1 MSESYPVT
9 LSDLIDVNESVNDL
23 VETVADIEGVLRE
36 KLTSVLSYIQTEE
49 ELFPNSVPYSL
60 SVTPPG
66 VAAFSASA
74 HVAVPADA
82 LVREEEGET
91 RNYNIVRQIETKA
104 DGTATINL
112 PAPDLGEDENITY
125 VIRQI
130 IASNGHKVD
139 EEPKSVTITLTA
151 GDYIADPQELAFEQ
165 TPYDTGSDE
174 SGEEPDEEPE
184 E

>member
-1 MSESYPVT
+1 MGMPIINLDYIDRDDALNSIIASIALQEAALAHILNADGEKLQAAVKLASSTMMSESYPVT

-49 ELFPNSVPYSL
+49 ELFPNSVPVNL
-60 SVTPPG
+60 IVTGGTEPI

-104 DGTATINL
+104 DGTATI
-112 PAPDLGEDENITY
+112 
-125 VIRQI
+125 
-130 IASNGHKVD
+130 
-139 EEPKSVTITLTA
+139 
-151 GDYIADPQELAFEQ
+151 
-165 TPYDTGSDE
+165 
-174 SGEEPDEEPE
+174 
-184 E
+184 